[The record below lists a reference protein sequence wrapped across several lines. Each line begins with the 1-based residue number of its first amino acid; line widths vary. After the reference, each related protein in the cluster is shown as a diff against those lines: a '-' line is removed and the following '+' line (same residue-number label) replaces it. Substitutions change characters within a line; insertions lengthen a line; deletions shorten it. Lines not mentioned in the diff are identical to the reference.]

1 MLVEERLDNECHCSH
16 YGSRPLTSHWQKSGD
31 ALSVTS
37 RRTGNLLTHPPDTT
51 VNGSVSHTWS
61 NLTDSTLIDC
71 FWSSTRFDFG
81 YGSSRSTV
89 SYNVNVLGVGIADNT
104 TVQKTADEPFVRGIS
119 WKQQPARCDS
129 AGDSGRDEHRR

>member
-1 MLVEERLDNECHCSH
+1 MSLQSLWLTATYQPLAEIKR
-16 YGSRPLTSHWQKSGD
+16 RP
-31 ALSVTS
+31 SVTS

-51 VNGSVSHTWS
+51 VNDSVSHTWS

-71 FWSSTRFDFG
+71 FWPSTCFDFG

-129 AGDSGRDEHRR
+129 AGDSGRDEHRRSCHRMT